1 VQFTAEKFKQRLI
14 ERLWHEESTVQ
25 GRGAGAGAPPAGWL
39 AQPQAPISPARNQT
53 VDLSG
58 LIEISDEGRFLD
70 EAYRRVLGRECDP
83 TGLALFGELL
93 RRKVP
98 RPVILHRLASSQE
111 AKDTGNRYVGIWP
124 ALSPAV
130 LRYRIAET
138 VRAARGVMVA
148 RFRRLAWTLLNLE
161 VLDRRSQAILERL
174 GAVEER
180 LGAVEDAL
188 LSDMARGRDQTH
200 TKLNA
205 GESTN
210 ARFTDLLARLKWP
223 VLQVGDRL
231 IVTKVDT
238 FIMALPAEDVRLTSL
253 LTFCGTLEQG
263 LTTLFKDVVREG
275 MTVIDV
281 GANVGTYTLIAAS
294 QVGLGGT
301 VWGFEP
307 TPRTFEIC
315 KLNLELNGF
324 QERARVIRAAVSD
337 RAGRAK
343 LRLFELAGHNTLF
356 GAHDDPSAI
365 EVETVALD
373 EAIAPG
379 ARVDVV
385 KIDAEGAEP
394 LILGGMRRVIE
405 DNPSIRI
412 FMEFAPQHL
421 ERAGVEPGEF
431 VEEIERMG
439 FAIAC
444 VDDFSGEVRSVT
456 RAELV
461 ASYSVNLSLQK
472 RSGQLA

>member
-1 VQFTAEKFKQRLI
+1 MQFTAEKFKQRLI
-14 ERLWHEESTVQ
+14 ERLWHEDSTVH
-25 GRGAGAGAPPAGWL
+25 GRGAGAGAPPGGWL
-39 AQPQAPISPARNQT
+39 AQPRAPISPVHNQT

-58 LIEISDEGRFLD
+58 LIKIPDEGQFLH
-70 EAYRRVLGRECDP
+70 EAYRQILRRESDP
-83 TGLALFGELL
+83 TGFAYFEELL

-98 RPVILHRLASSQE
+98 RPVLLHRLASSQE

-124 ALSPAV
+124 PVSPVV

-138 VRAARGVMVA
+138 VRTARGAMVA
-148 RFRRLAWTLLNLE
+148 RFRRLAWTLLNLD

-174 GAVEER
+174 D
-180 LGAVEDAL
+180 AVEDAV
-188 LSDMARGRDQTH
+188 LSDVARRRDQTH
-200 TKLNA
+200 TQLNA
-205 GESTN
+205 GEPTN
-210 ARFTDLLARLKWP
+210 GRFTDLLARLKWP
-223 VLQVGDRL
+223 VLNVGDRL
-231 IVTKVDT
+231 IVTKVDP

-253 LTFCGTLEQG
+253 LTFHGTLEQG
-263 LTTLFKDVVREG
+263 LTTLFKNVVREG

-294 QVGLGGT
+294 QVGSGGT

-315 KLNLELNGF
+315 KLNLELNGL
-324 QERARVIRAAVSD
+324 QERAHMIRAAVSD

-365 EVETVALD
+365 EVETVTLD
-373 EAIAPG
+373 EAMAPG

-394 LILGGMRRVIE
+394 LILRGMRRVIE
-405 DNPSIRI
+405 DNPSIRLFI
-412 FMEFAPQHL
+412 EFAPQHL

-431 VEEIERMG
+431 IEEIERMG

-444 VDDFSGEVRSVT
+444 VDDFSGEVRPVT

-472 RSGQLA
+472 RSGRLA